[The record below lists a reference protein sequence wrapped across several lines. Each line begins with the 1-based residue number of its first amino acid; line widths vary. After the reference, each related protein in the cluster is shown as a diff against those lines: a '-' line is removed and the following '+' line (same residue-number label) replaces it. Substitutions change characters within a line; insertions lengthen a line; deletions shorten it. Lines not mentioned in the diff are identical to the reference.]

1 MTVKPAEIFGK
12 GIEVI
17 CRFRAVGSFFYVV
30 TVSMLRKG
38 NILMPSWKLPLRMMR
53 GGDPPI
59 TDDALD
65 MLGILS
71 LNEYKV
77 LKDLTRKLPA

>member
-1 MTVKPAEIFGK
+1 MEITLK
-12 GIEVI
+12 DDE
-17 CRFRAVGSFFYVV
+17 
-30 TVSMLRKG
+30 
-38 NILMPSWKLPLRMMR
+38 R